1 MLFTIIGI
9 PCMPIISCLYF
20 FIMVQVYIPQPLL
33 RVSLTV
39 TSVYRGG
46 FSLKTCSDLHVSI
59 DFINRV
65 FYPAGIVFYLKDCKT
80 VPYMKDSHPGGE
92 NNERSFHRESLMD
105 LSADINIFIVPY
117 IEDND
122 GTLAYTRFLGNERY
136 IVIGEM
142 VYDGDGVYTRFQSGR
157 FSNMLA
163 HEIGHALDL
172 EHVLTGGSLMYPSQ
186 LKDGD
191 PAIGSEESLTA
202 SEIGVMRKYLERVRG

>member
-1 MLFTIIGI
+1 MEQI
-9 PCMPIISCLYF
+9 Y
-20 FIMVQVYIPQPLL
+20 VPQPLL

-39 TSVYRGG
+39 TSIHREG
-46 FSLKTCSDLHVSI
+46 FSLRTCSDLHASI
-59 DFINRV
+59 SFINRV
-65 FYPAGIVFYLKDCKT
+65 FYPAGISVYLKDCRT
-80 VPYMKDSHPGGE
+80 VPYMKDSHPEGE
-92 NNERSFHRESLMD
+92 NNERSFHRVSLMD
-105 LSADINIFIVPY
+105 LSADINVFIVPY

-157 FSNMLA
+157 FSNMFA

-172 EHVLTGGSLMYPSQ
+172 DHVLARGSLMYPSQ

-191 PAIGSEESLTA
+191 PAVGSEESLSS
-202 SEIGVMRKYLERVRG
+202 SEIDIMRGYLRGKRG